1 MDYTI
6 DLYRVW
12 TIAYGLWT
20 MFQII
25 PQLNY
30 PEQVTA
36 LYHIFDGLFLRIRIS
51 PELDYFLWPMFY
63 DPFFDFDGL
72 KRALL
77 TAYFEKR
84 AVKNEEKGR
93 QTTAIF

>member
-1 MDYTI
+1 MDYG
-6 DLYRVW
+6 LYNRLVSGMD
-12 TIAYGLWT
+12 YCLWI

-25 PQLNY
+25 PELNCL
-30 PEQVTA
+30 EQVTA
-36 LYHIFDGLFLRIRIS
+36 LYYIFDGLFLRIRIS

-63 DPFFDFDGL
+63 DPFSDFDGL

-77 TAYFEKR
+77 TAYFGKR

>member
-51 PELDYFLWPMFY
+51 PELDYCLWPMFY
-63 DPFFDFDGL
+63 GLFFDFDGL

>member
-1 MDYTI
+1 
-6 DLYRVW
+6 
-12 TIAYGLWT
+12 

-25 PQLNY
+25 PELNC

-36 LYHIFDGLFLRIRIS
+36 LYYIFDGLFLRIRIS
-51 PELDYFLWPMFY
+51 PELDYCLWPMFY

-77 TAYFEKR
+77 TAYFEER